1 MISTLQLKQLGF
13 KKLNTESKDWT
24 WGNYTVTILFGTTH
38 KYEPILHF
46 LENEQ
51 IVKTNLISTNGHFE
65 IVKKIS
71 TIKELED
78 VMNMASFVLSK
89 K

>member
-13 KKLNTESKDWT
+13 KKTKENEWT
-24 WGNYTVTILFGTTH
+24 WGTYSLGSEYKIYV
-38 KYEPILHF
+38 PILNF
-46 LENEQ
+46 VEDKQTITAGIASNEG
-51 IVKTNLISTNGHFE
+51 IFDIIKKVST
-65 IVKKIS
+65 V
-71 TIKELED
+71 KELED